1 MDKTLAIIKDKINEK
16 QAQLAHAV
24 GEGAAKD
31 FAEYRAICG
40 EIRGLSIAEGFILDL
55 DEAITRGQDEDL

>member
-1 MDKTLAIIKDKINEK
+1 MDKALAIIKDRINEK

-24 GEGAAKD
+24 SEGTAKD
-31 FAEYRAICG
+31 YTEYRAMCG

-55 DEAITRGQDEDL
+55 ADQMERHEDE

>member
-1 MDKTLAIIKDKINEK
+1 VDKTLAIVKERINEK

-24 GEGAAKD
+24 SEGTMKD
-31 FAEYRAICG
+31 YAEYRAICG

-55 DEAITRGQDEDL
+55 ADQMEHSQDE

>member
-1 MDKTLAIIKDKINEK
+1 VDKTLEIIKEKINDK
-16 QAQLAHAV
+16 QAQLAHAM

-31 FAEYRAICG
+31 YAEYRAICG

-55 DEAITRGQDEDL
+55 ADQMERYNDE

>member
-1 MDKTLAIIKDKINEK
+1 MDKTLAIVKERINEK

-24 GEGAAKD
+24 SEGTMKD

-55 DEAITRGQDEDL
+55 ADQMERHDNE